1 MKGTEISSHLVP
13 PVPLNPTEV
22 TLLQTAL
29 STVRQ
34 DVVDCPY
41 ISEAIRVLPV
51 KGYRSAITAYWN
63 AVVDDLRKKI
73 IHRSLDL
80 FNKECK
86 QKKEIKTYED
96 FQDYVNDFDLIDGA
110 FKIGVID
117 REGQKL
123 LQQARDTR
131 NLFGGHPQSSD
142 PDLIKVVNLIND
154 CNKYVLSKEF
164 PPAII
169 DIATY
174 LSEMDSAT
182 FNKNSLAVNQ
192 AFSDLPEIYI
202 SELSS
207 RFFGTYCSANISSE
221 LRNNIE
227 FCAPILWALL
237 SKEDRRKVGQQFDK
251 YLVSGNN
258 SKIERAQQ
266 FILLV
271 DGLMYISPASR
282 KVIIEPLINNLTE
295 SLDNWSEE
303 EKAVTQLLP
312 FSSFVPKD
320 NIIEF
325 VSAITKTYV
334 GYRGVSYQYGRK
346 NFYSNGAAP
355 LILEM
360 FEHFDINM
368 VSAFVDVIKNDN
380 TLRHRIQEDG
390 QFSRLQ
396 KLGELLLNKST
407 CAPTDKIFLTLLTD
421 TSRNKDVFLKTLPKV
436 LPR

>member
-1 MKGTEISSHLVP
+1 MNGTEISSHLVP

-29 STVRQ
+29 STVRP

-86 QKKEIKTYED
+86 QKKDIKTYED

-192 AFSDLPEIYI
+192 AFSDLPAIYI
-202 SELSS
+202 SELST

-237 SKEDRRKVGQQFDK
+237 PKEDRRKVGQQFDK

-258 SKIERAQQ
+258 NKIEKGQQ

-282 KVIIEPLINNLTE
+282 KVIIEPLITKLTD

-303 EKAVTQLLP
+303 EKAVAQLLP
-312 FSSFVPKD
+312 FSSFVPDD
-320 NIIEF
+320 NITLF

-334 GYRGVSYQYGRK
+334 GYRGGSYQYARK

-360 FEHFDINM
+360 FELFDINM
-368 VSAFVDVIKNDN
+368 VSAFVEVVKNDG

-390 QFSRLQ
+390 QFARLQ
-396 KLGELLLNKST
+396 KLGELLLNKSA
-407 CAPTDKIFLTLLTD
+407 CAPADKIFLTLLTN
-421 TSRNKDVFLKTLPKV
+421 TSQNKDIFLKTLPKA
-436 LPR
+436 PTR